1 MRTLLME
8 HRPEGAALA
17 LLEGRELMDWRL
29 VPEQGLQAET
39 VLVGRVRQNAR
50 GMAAAFVSLP
60 EGQVGFL
67 PESEAKQPLRPGDF
81 VLVQVKKPA
90 TGTKGPYLT
99 QEISL
104 AGRGLILLPL
114 STSIGISSRVEDE
127 GNREALKALAL
138 RLKPESMGLIM
149 RQAARETGEA
159 ALIEELSRL
168 QARWQTIQRA
178 AEAPNGL
185 RLLWRGRSALE
196 QALEDFGA
204 IDRLILDR
212 EEPEAPAHE
221 VLEHPFAAFAVE
233 EQREKLCRR
242 QVWLPS
248 GGFVVVDPCEAL
260 TAIDVNTGK
269 STGKKGADREQLF
282 LRTNLEAAAMIAR
295 ILRVR
300 GTGGI
305 VIIDFIDM
313 EEETSR
319 QQILD
324 RFRALL
330 REDPVKCVVH
340 GFTSLGL
347 LEMTRKKTGRGTGP

>member
-8 HRPEGAALA
+8 RRPEGTALA
-17 LLEGRELMDWRL
+17 LLNDRL
-29 VPEQGLQAET
+29 LTDYRTVAET
-39 VLVGRVRQNAR
+39 GLRAEALLIGRVRQNVK

-67 PESEAKQPLRPGDF
+67 PEAEAKQPLHPGDF

-90 TGTKGPYLT
+90 VGAKGAYLT
-99 QEISL
+99 QDVSL

-114 STSIGISSRVEDE
+114 SGALGVSGRVEDE
-127 GNREALKALAL
+127 AQREALRDMGERL
-138 RLKPESMGLIM
+138 RPAGAGLIM
-149 RQAARETGEA
+149 RQAAMGMDEP
-159 ALIEELSRL
+159 ALSDELARL
-168 QARWQTIQRA
+168 QARWDALRA
-178 AEAPNGL
+178 QAAAPTAP
-185 RLLWRGRSALE
+185 RLLWPGRSALE
-196 QALEDFGA
+196 QALEDFGPA
-204 IDRLILDR
+204 DRLILDS
-212 EEPEAPAHE
+212 ETPEAPPHE
-221 VLEHPFAAFAVE
+221 VLAKPFAAFAVE

-260 TAIDVNTGK
+260 TAVDVNTGK
-269 STGKKGADREQLF
+269 AVGKKGADREQLF
-282 LRTNLEAAAMIAR
+282 LATNLEAADMLAR

-300 GTGGI
+300 GVGGI

-313 EEETSR
+313 ERESSR
-319 QQILD
+319 QAVLS
-324 RFRALL
+324 RLTALL

-347 LEMTRKKTGRGTGP
+347 LEMTRKKTGR